1 MVSFLKRIYLFQ
13 NTFNLL
19 KMPTTTDIIMGAIRS
34 IRSEFN
40 PKIKE
45 LEEKIQKQ
53 NEIIEELKKQV
64 ELLNRSY
71 KLPI

>member
-1 MVSFLKRIYLFQ
+1 
-13 NTFNLL
+13 
-19 KMPTTTDIIMGAIRS
+19 MPTTTDIIMGAIRS